1 MYENLEK
8 ERTPAAQLKAVRLHR
23 REPTKTTAT
32 MEVFQSMQAT
42 TTLPTNY
49 RQQAT
54 LDLSKSRKAGCSA
67 IVFGI
72 VLLIA
77 VGWLL
82 AQFTHSLRPAALE
95 GIRFRDILTITPDG
109 KPSIVLPIVDAV
121 AALVL
126 VMLIHEL
133 VHGMFFW
140 WFAGQRPTFGV
151 KGLYVYAAAPP
162 EVYFPRNQYLIVGI
176 APLVLLTLV
185 GLLLMVIVPVV
196 AVSILSLFIAFN
208 AAGAAG
214 DLVMAVRLLSYSP
227 DTLMQDSD
235 TGVIVYGL
243 EKSQRAA

>member
-1 MYENLEK
+1 M
-8 ERTPAAQLKAVRLHR
+8 
-23 REPTKTTAT
+23 KTIAIK
-32 MEVFQSMQAT
+32 EVFRSVQAAT
-42 TTLPTNY
+42 ILPTNY

-54 LDLSKSRKAGCSA
+54 LDLSKSKNVIIGA

-82 AQFTHSLRPAALE
+82 VQFTHLLRPIALE
-95 GIRFRDILTITPDG
+95 GIRFREILTITPDG
-109 KPSIVLPIVDAV
+109 QPSIVLPIVDAV
-121 AALVL
+121 VAFVL
-126 VMLIHEL
+126 VMFIHEL
-133 VHGMFFW
+133 VHGVFFW
-140 WFAGQRPTFGV
+140 WFSGQRPTFGV
-151 KGLYVYAAAPP
+151 KGLFVYAAARP
-162 EVYFPRNQYLIVGI
+162 EVYLPRNQYIVVGT

-227 DTLMQDSD
+227 NTLIQDSD
-235 TGVIVYGL
+235 TGVIVYRP
-243 EKSQRAA
+243 EKNQRAA

>member
-1 MYENLEK
+1 M
-8 ERTPAAQLKAVRLHR
+8 
-23 REPTKTTAT
+23 KTTAAK
-32 MEVFQSMQAT
+32 EASQSMQVT
-42 TTLPTNY
+42 TVLPTNY
-49 RQQAT
+49 HRQAT
-54 LDLSKSRKAGCSA
+54 LDLSKNRKAVVGA
-67 IVFGI
+67 IVSGI

-82 AQFTHSLRPAALE
+82 VQFTHVLRPAALE

-121 AALVL
+121 VALVL

-133 VHGMFFW
+133 VHGVFFW

-162 EVYFPRNQYLIVGI
+162 DVYFPRNQYLIVGI
-176 APLVLLTLV
+176 APLVLLTLF
-185 GLLLMVIVPVV
+185 GLLLVVIVPVV
-196 AVSILSLFIAFN
+196 AVPILSLFIAFN

-227 DTLMQDSD
+227 DTLMQDNGS
-235 TGVIVYGL
+235 GVIVYGP
-243 EKSQRAA
+243 EYS

>member
-1 MYENLEK
+1 
-8 ERTPAAQLKAVRLHR
+8 
-23 REPTKTTAT
+23 
-32 MEVFQSMQAT
+32 MQAT
-42 TTLPTNY
+42 TIFPTNY
-49 RQQAT
+49 CQQAT
-54 LDLSKSRKAGCSA
+54 HDLSKSKKA
-67 IVFGI
+67 IVGAI
-72 VLLIA
+72 VLGSVLLIA

-82 AQFTHSLRPAALE
+82 VQFTHFLRPTALE
-95 GIRFRDILTITPDG
+95 GIRFRDILTVAPDG
-109 KPSIVLPIVDAV
+109 QPSIVLPIIDAV
-121 AALVL
+121 VAFVL

-133 VHGMFFW
+133 VHGVFFW

-162 EVYFPRNQYLIVGI
+162 EVYFPRNQYIIVGI

-235 TGVIVYGL
+235 TGVIVYGP
-243 EKSQRAA
+243 EKNQRAA

>member
-1 MYENLEK
+1 M
-8 ERTPAAQLKAVRLHR
+8 QV
-23 REPTKTTAT
+23 TT
-32 MEVFQSMQAT
+32 V
-42 TTLPTNY
+42 LPTNY
-49 RQQAT
+49 FRQAI
-54 LDLSKSRKAGCSA
+54 LDLSKNRKAVVGA
-67 IVFGI
+67 IVSGI

-82 AQFTHSLRPAALE
+82 VQFTHVLRPAALE

-121 AALVL
+121 VALVL

-133 VHGMFFW
+133 VHGVFFW

-162 EVYFPRNQYLIVGI
+162 DVYFPRNQYLIVGI
-176 APLVLLTLV
+176 APLVLLTLF
-185 GLLLMVIVPVV
+185 GLLLVVIVPVV
-196 AVSILSLFIAFN
+196 AVPILSLFIAFN

-227 DTLMQDSD
+227 DTLMQDNGS
-235 TGVIVYGL
+235 GVIVYGP
-243 EKSQRAA
+243 EYS